1 MRLLTRAAG
10 LRDADDVLDL
20 VERTVRD
27 RRLLTPQVEF
37 FVRAVL
43 DEEPQA

>member
-1 MRLLTRAAG
+1 
-10 LRDADDVLDL
+10 

-43 DEEPQA
+43 EEEAEGGA